1 MLQILLRIGK
11 MKMKVRSLITG
22 RRILS
27 YKDSYKHERA
37 NFLYLEST
45 LHTNLVGFLGIELS
59 SLLED
64 FAYLFAE
71 YAGKSLLP
79 LFFEKCQLP
88 ARVEQGTNA

>member
-11 MKMKVRSLITG
+11 MKMKVSSLITG

-37 NFLYLEST
+37 NFLCLEST

-79 LFFEKCQLP
+79 LFF
-88 ARVEQGTNA
+88 